1 MGIRI
6 EQVDIKSL
14 NKVFLMK
21 DEVKDIIK
29 IVETADSKIKDLD
42 SKITTETGKINA
54 TLETKAD
61 KNSLSKVATTGD
73 YNDLINLPKG
83 VTDLNDKVINDNQSP
98 SSTVIWSSEKI
109 IDYINKNVGTQ
120 VTENINELKNK
131 VNIVTNNLNDT
142 NKKIESLAQQKE
154 ITRLEGLITKKLDAS
169 ELDKINQSI
178 STKVDYTTFKVLEDE
193 VIKARRGKKTLLD
206 KIIEIDS
213 RLDLVTTTSS
223 DASIDL
229 PIGSII
235 WYAGKTAPKTYKVC
249 DGSELSRNTYYSL
262 FKVIK
267 TSYGEGNK
275 TDTFNIPNLMNEELF
290 IRSSGGNLSVGTK
303 QIKDVTDV
311 RQSYEGTHNTNKLYI
326 VGGKAFNEEVKD
338 SKFEPASISLL
349 PCIKIEEDLT
359 ENSNLPIGIMSW
371 FTNDLPE
378 DYMECDGSAI
388 SRKDYADLFA
398 IIGTTYGE
406 GDKSTTFNLPNLKSK
421 NLFVKSAKTADNVGK
436 ITEGDSVLTDIR
448 KAYEGDKST
457 DRFYPV
463 GGNSFINEHENSE
476 LNPPSIALTSAI
488 KVKNIET
495 KNDKVKI
502 GAFSW
507 FSSDTKPIGYVIC
520 DGSEISRFEYKELF
534 SAIGTKFGQGDGVS
548 TFNVPNLMESNRFV
562 RAAGGNVAI
571 ATKQNID
578 LVDVR
583 EAYEGEK
590 CPTGLYPLGAKYF
603 TDNVINEDIHPN
615 NIALLP
621 CIKALNIK
629 PVDTSRIM
637 KMLDSQVSLLSLD
650 KENSDVS
657 FKKEVQLKDGR
668 AKVVLQNK
676 DLSLNNVK
684 SCFVNVCNTDKG
696 SEYICDINANASVTK
711 NEITIYLR
719 ALETKVS
726 NSKVSLDLKIVY

>member
-21 DEVKDIIK
+21 DEVKDLIK
-29 IVETADSKIKDLD
+29 VVETADSKIKDLD

-54 TLETKAD
+54 TLDKKAD
-61 KNSLSKVATTGD
+61 KESLSKVATSGD

-83 VTDLNDKVINDNQSP
+83 VTDLNDKVINDSQSP

-120 VTENINELKNK
+120 VTENINELKTN
-131 VNIVTNNLNDT
+131 VNTVVNSINET

-169 ELDKINQSI
+169 ELAKINEAI
-178 STKVDYTTFKVLEDE
+178 DTKVNYTTFKVLEDE

-206 KIIEIDS
+206 KILEIDS
-213 RLDLVTTTSS
+213 RLDLITTTTT

-229 PIGSII
+229 PVGSII
-235 WYAGKTAPKTYKVC
+235 WYTGKTAPKTYKVC
-249 DGSELSRNTYYSL
+249 DGSELSRNTYYTL
-262 FKVIK
+262 FKAIK

-275 TDTFNIPNLMNEELF
+275 VDTFNIPNLINEELF
-290 IRSSGGNLSVGTK
+290 IRSSGGNLSVGNK

-311 RQSYEGTHNTNKLYI
+311 RQSYEGTHNTEKLYI
-326 VGGKAFNEEVKD
+326 VGGKAFNEEVKQ

-349 PCIKIEEDLT
+349 PCIKIEEDVA
-359 ENSNLPIGIMSW
+359 EDSNLPIGMMSW
-371 FTNDLPE
+371 FTTQLPE
-378 DYMECDGSAI
+378 DYKECDGSAI
-388 SRKDYADLFA
+388 SRTDYAELFA

-406 GDKSTTFNLPNLKSK
+406 GDKSATFNLPNLKNK
-421 NLFVKSAKTADNVGK
+421 NLFVKSAKTGDNVGT
-436 ITEGDSVLTDIR
+436 ITESDVVLTDIR
-448 KAYEGDKST
+448 KAYEGDKSS

-463 GGNSFINEHENSE
+463 GGNSFTNEYKTSE
-476 LNPPSIALTSAI
+476 LNPPSIAMTAGI
-488 KVKNIET
+488 KVKNIT
-495 KNDKVKI
+495 NKNDKVVI
-502 GAFSW
+502 GAFTW
-507 FSSDTKPIGYVIC
+507 FTSDTKPIGYVIC
-520 DGSEISRFEYKELF
+520 DGTELSRIDYKDLF
-534 SAIGTKFGQGDGVS
+534 KAIGTKYGEGDGVS

-562 RAAGGNVAI
+562 RASSDTITTG
-571 ATKQNID
+571 TKQNID

-583 EAYEGEK
+583 EAYEGDN

-629 PVDTSRIM
+629 PVDTGKIM
-637 KMLDSQVSLLSLD
+637 KMLDEQVSLLSLEE
-650 KENSDVS
+650 KSNNLNV
-657 FKKEVQLKDGR
+657 KKDVQLKDGK
-668 AKVVLQNK
+668 AKFVLQDKNI
-676 DLSLNNVK
+676 SLDKVK
-684 SCFVNVCNTDKG
+684 SCFVNVYNTDKG
-696 SEYICDINANASVTK
+696 VEYICDINANSTVNK
-711 NEITIYLR
+711 NGIIIYLR
-719 ALETKVS
+719 ALETKIS